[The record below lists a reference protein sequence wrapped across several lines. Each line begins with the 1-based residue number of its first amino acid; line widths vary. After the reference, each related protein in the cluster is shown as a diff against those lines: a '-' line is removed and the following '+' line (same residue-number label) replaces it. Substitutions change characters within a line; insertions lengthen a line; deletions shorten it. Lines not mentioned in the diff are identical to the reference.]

1 MTLTATYAS
10 WSSCWSSGIS
20 QSIFRKTR
28 GQTGCSLGLRR
39 WATVLCPLRGR
50 GRRMTAKRARQVSS
64 RLCRVLNFQEKWV
77 GGLRHVPR
85 LAPWGYHLM
94 PATRA
99 AGIKHGAPASVRS
112 RAESGDRIPTEP
124 GGRRPGTARGFAAYF
139 VSEKNGWASCNPR
152 LAPWGYHLLPAT
164 RAAQKPASIWGT
176 RHRVN
181 ARRNLIAASPR
192 T

>member
-77 GGLRHVPR
+77 GVLRQSPGLRHGATIFCPLRGLCWSPGCFGGVIQVPEGSCSFG
-85 LAPWGYHLM
+85 LATWTGS
-94 PATRA
+94 ARD
-99 AGIKHGAPASVRS
+99 GRGDFASSPRS
-112 RAESGDRIPTEP
+112 G
-124 GGRRPGTARGFAAYF
+124 
-139 VSEKNGWASCNPR
+139 
-152 LAPWGYHLLPAT
+152 
-164 RAAQKPASIWGT
+164 
-176 RHRVN
+176 RHRVAPWRKPGEEGMADPL
-181 ARRNLIAASPR
+181 ARLCGRK
-192 T
+192 TYCQM